1 MRSRYSAF
9 VTMNEAYLRQTWY
22 PVTCPAEIK
31 LNPDQRWLGLKVLRT
46 EAGGADDEQGTVE
59 FVARSKIHGKGR
71 RLHEVSQFQHVAGRW
86 LYVGGEVTAK

>member
-1 MRSRYSAF
+1 MASASDENCWCDSGRTREDCCAPLLRGEAKAPTAEALMRSRYSAF

-46 EAGGADDEQGTVE
+46 EA
-59 FVARSKIHGKGR
+59 S
-71 RLHEVSQFQHVAGRW
+71 
-86 LYVGGEVTAK
+86 